1 MQFNPKLYLVTDST
15 YNNEAEFLKI
25 IEEACKSGITL
36 VQLRE
41 KNKTTREYI
50 EIGLKVKNITDAH
63 NIPLIIDDRV
73 DVVLAIDA
81 SGVHVGAED
90 MPVHIARKILGKN
103 KLIGATAKTIEVAT
117 KAMNDGAD
125 YLGVGAIYPT
135 TTKVIT
141 KITKVATLNDI
152 VAAVNIPVVAIGGL
166 NETNLDILNG
176 SKIDG
181 IAVVSAIMKSK
192 QVEKDTKNLRQLV
205 NNIVL

>member
-141 KITKVATLNDI
+141 KITKVSTLNDI

>member
-141 KITKVATLNDI
+141 KITKVSTLNDI
-152 VAAVNIPVVAIGGL
+152 VAAVNIPIVAIGGL